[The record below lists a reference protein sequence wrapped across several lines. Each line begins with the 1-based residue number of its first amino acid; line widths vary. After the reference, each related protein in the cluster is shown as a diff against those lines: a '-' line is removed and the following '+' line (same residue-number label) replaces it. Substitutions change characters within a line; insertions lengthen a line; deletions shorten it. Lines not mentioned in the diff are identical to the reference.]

1 MNTTDDYTRMTI
13 ETNRE
18 VIAAPNYP
26 GEDMRYY
33 VHHNDPDW
41 CIAKYDSDVTPEP
54 PTKPV
59 LGCTIDDFRQDLFPV
74 PNQSNQEI
82 ESIIGDYDE
91 EATVSA
97 PPPSAIPRDQL
108 SAEPNELISGAS
120 SFILNQVINDDIK
133 VDENEEYEN
142 EQVED
147 EQYENEQ
154 DQNEQD
160 ENDYQQYDEN
170 EEYEDEQVEDEQ
182 YEDEESS
189 EDNLCDEDDDLPI
202 PYVYYPQAGH
212 TSVPNMQMSQP
223 IMRINYDEGQAYS
236 ENDQDL

>member
-13 ETNRE
+13 ETNKD

-33 VHHNDPDW
+33 VHHNDPD
-41 CIAKYDSDVTPEP
+41 CYISKYDSDVTPEP
-54 PTKPV
+54 PKKPV

-82 ESIIGDYDE
+82 ESVIGDYDE
-91 EATVSA
+91 EATISA
-97 PPPSAIPRDQL
+97 PPPTAIPREQL
-108 SAEPNELISGAS
+108 SAEPNQLISGAS
-120 SFILNQVINDDIK
+120 SFILNQGINDEIK
-133 VDENEEYEN
+133 VDENEQDQNDY
-142 EQVED
+142 Q
-147 EQYENEQ
+147 QYENEQ
-154 DQNEQD
+154 DQN
-160 ENDYQQYDEN
+160 DYQQYEDEQFED
-170 EEYEDEQVEDEQ
+170 EEYEDEE
-182 YEDEESS
+182 S

-202 PYVYYPQAGH
+202 PYSYYPQPGH

-223 IMRINYDEGQAYS
+223 IMRINYDEAQAYS